1 MRRQEIGIAEG
12 KHVRIAI
19 KEIDEIEHIT
29 LNRRNFYPRT
39 T

>member
-12 KHVRIAI
+12 KHIRIAI
-19 KEIDEIEHIT
+19 KEIDEIEHM